1 MNKVRFAIFTDLHY
15 EHIHDG
21 RQRIEN
27 FVSEIIHKDVD
38 FIVDLGDF
46 CSPRQENRVLLD
58 ILDSTGKPHY
68 HLVGNHD
75 SDLFTKE
82 EFLHFLGMN
91 NSYYSFTYGSVK
103 FIALDTCFIQN
114 NCGYEP
120 YSKKNYNT
128 TKGIYPFIPQ
138 DELNWLEDQLADD
151 YPFFVILSHHS
162 LENEFAQR
170 GVYNRNAVQE
180 LINRTN
186 SSGKKVLLCLNGHDH
201 ADSIRKIEG
210 TYYFGLN
217 SMSYIWFG
225 PEYEHFCYS
234 PEIHKQYP
242 FLKDMVLY
250 REGLYAIITITEQGS
265 IEVEGMEGHYQTIS
279 PEELGLK
286 GVWNGRDITPNISS
300 LMIK

>member
-1 MNKVRFAIFTDLHY
+1 MNKIKFAIFTDLHY

-27 FVSEIIHKDVD
+27 FVSEIDHKDVD
-38 FIVDLGDF
+38 FIVELGDF
-46 CSPRQENRVLLD
+46 CSPKQENRVLLD

-114 NCGYEP
+114 SCGYEP

-128 TKGIYPFIPQ
+128 TKGIYPVIPQ

-180 LINRTN
+180 LINRAN

-201 ADSIRKIEG
+201 ADSIRKIEE

-286 GVWNGRDITPNISS
+286 GVWNGRDITPDISS